1 MAKWDKEYLKLC
13 RKILTEGVEVENRT
27 GINTIKI
34 PSYGFTFDLGEEFP
48 FLTTKQLYYK
58 AAIKEIILERRFH
71 MNIKQSLF
79 EDIINTATASLKN
92 EIAPSYLQNPEYE
105 YYAKEY
111 TDNLLKSIFHSTR
124 DDYKTPR
131 HALCN
136 AFTGGFFCQL
146 LNTLAPEEND
156 DKTASILSILGGNVF
171 TMEGRLVG
179 LLLNSDAEVIKK
191 QYEEMRIQVSR
202 ILKKLV
208 SDLPDPNLDEDDE

>member
-1 MAKWDKEYLKLC
+1 
-13 RKILTEGVEVENRT
+13 
-27 GINTIKI
+27 
-34 PSYGFTFDLGEEFP
+34 
-48 FLTTKQLYYK
+48 
-58 AAIKEIILERRFH
+58 

-79 EDIINTATASLKN
+79 EDVINTATASLKS
-92 EIAPSYLQNPEYE
+92 EVHPSSLQNPEYE

-146 LNTLAPEEND
+146 LNTLTPEEND

-191 QYEEMRIQVSR
+191 QYEEMRNNAAHDCCQFLTYQNIAGAPYDELWTVCYA
-202 ILKKLV
+202 IFLV
-208 SDLPDPNLDEDDE
+208 AASVPIDYQL

>member
-1 MAKWDKEYLKLC
+1 
-13 RKILTEGVEVENRT
+13 
-27 GINTIKI
+27 
-34 PSYGFTFDLGEEFP
+34 
-48 FLTTKQLYYK
+48 
-58 AAIKEIILERRFH
+58 

-79 EDIINTATASLKN
+79 EDVINTATASLKG
-92 EIAPSYLQNPEYE
+92 EIHPSSLQNPEYE

-191 QYEEMRIQVSR
+191 QYEEMRNIVAHDCCQFLTYQNIAGAPYDELWTVCYA
-202 ILKKLV
+202 IFLV
-208 SDLPDPNLDEDDE
+208 AASIPIDYQL